1 MIQEFQDIEDIDILS
16 GQTENLIFD
25 IDENDELNNETKIKI
40 SSYITHEAC
49 RLYHEHFHNNIVPLT
64 FIEFI
69 FNEYKRYPYSS
80 SPTLQEYFDNHK
92 DTSIEPIIDSYAD
105 EVYTVIN
112 KKIKKTHETYYKTS
126 QNVYSQISIADS
138 SFIDFMDKDVSK
150 TLNNVTTHL
159 NNSDELLSLPE
170 LYDNYLMKKELKQ
183 LTNQHLLSKPEKYS
197 PEIPIESE
205 EDTYLVGESTDLPNQ
220 KGKVVKVFFPKLTL
234 PSPYPITAQDK
245 SRINSEH
252 RAKTF
257 IKIDRQVQLMNK
269 HKINGVKYKQAF
281 IDKRKAAQKPTKR
294 KFDFDF

>member
-1 MIQEFQDIEDIDILS
+1 MIQEFQDIEDINILS
-16 GQTENLIFD
+16 GETENLIFNLD
-25 IDENDELNNETKIKI
+25 EDDVLTDENAIKI

-49 RLYHEHFHNNIVPLT
+49 RLYHQHFHNNQVPLT

-69 FNEYKRYPYSS
+69 FNEYKRYPYPSS
-80 SPTLQEYFDNHK
+80 SVLQEYFNNHNDDK
-92 DTSIEPIIDSYAD
+92 LEIIVDTYAE
-105 EVYTVIN
+105 EVYSVVV
-112 KKIKKTHETYYKTS
+112 KKSKKPHDIYYKTN

-138 SFIDFMDKDVSK
+138 NFIDFTDKEIS
-150 TLNNVTTHL
+150 TSLNQVTHHL
-159 NNSDELLSLPE
+159 NNSDEILTLPE

-183 LTNQHLLSKPEKYS
+183 LTNQHLLNKPEKYN
-197 PEIPIESE
+197 PEIPVESE

-245 SRINSEH
+245 SRINSDH
-252 RAKTF
+252 RAKSF
-257 IKIDRQVQLMNK
+257 VKIDTQVQLMNK

-281 IDKRKAAQKPTKR
+281 IDKRKAAQKPPKR